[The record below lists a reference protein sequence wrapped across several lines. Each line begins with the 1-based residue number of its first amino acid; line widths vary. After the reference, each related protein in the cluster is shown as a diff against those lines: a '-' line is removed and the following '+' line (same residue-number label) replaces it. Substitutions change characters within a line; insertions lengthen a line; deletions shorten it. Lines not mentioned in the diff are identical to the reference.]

1 MTVRRFLRATLMP
14 RIIGATTTARPAT
27 PATSR
32 HSHTPL
38 ACPPAFQPHTPAPIG
53 VPGELYIGGAGVA
66 RGYLNRPELTAEKFI
81 SDLFSKDASAKL
93 YRTGDVV
100 RYRSDGNIEFVGRVD
115 NQIKI
120 RGFRVELGEIEQA
133 LRNHPGVTD
142 SVVALFEDDTG
153 DKRLVAYVVPAGE
166 SQLTLTELRNFLK
179 AKLPSYMLPAALE
192 KIAAL
197 PLMPNGKIDRHALP
211 EPRQVKPETYEGF
224 VAPRTLMEALLASA
238 WCEALRLERVGV
250 HDNFFELGG
259 HSLLAARVVSNLRHS
274 MKIELGMVDVLRS
287 PTIFELAAL
296 LEARRPRDEQE
307 SDLALLLAEL
317 AGLSDEEAQQ
327 RLTSELA
334 QNETE
339 LTSYAEV

>member
-1 MTVRRFLRATLMP
+1 M
-14 RIIGATTTARPAT
+14 
-27 PATSR
+27 
-32 HSHTPL
+32 
-38 ACPPAFQPHTPAPIG
+38 Q
-53 VPGELYIGGAGVA
+53 
-66 RGYLNRPELTAEKFI
+66 
-81 SDLFSKDASAKL
+81 
-93 YRTGDVV
+93 
-100 RYRSDGNIEFVGRVD
+100 
-115 NQIKI
+115 
-120 RGFRVELGEIEQA
+120 
-133 LRNHPGVTD
+133 
-142 SVVALFEDDTG
+142 
-153 DKRLVAYVVPAGE
+153 YVVPAGE

-197 PLMPNGKIDRHALP
+197 PLMPNGKIDRHSLP

-327 RLTSELA
+327 RLTLELA